1 MIHLS
6 PIAELIRAFSFML
19 ACFGMITSLVSIIT
33 NRALNRSFQLALV
46 AMLTVSFLLMFIFDV
61 LGV

>member
-19 ACFGMITSLVSIIT
+19 ACFGMVTCLVSIIT
-33 NRALNRSFQLALV
+33 NRTFSRSFRLALIT
-46 AMLTVSFLLMFIFDV
+46 MLTVSFLLMFIFDV

>member
-19 ACFGMITSLVSIIT
+19 ACFGMITCVVSMIT

-46 AMLTVSFLLMFIFDV
+46 AILMVSFLLMFVFNV

>member
-6 PIAELIRAFSFML
+6 PIAEFIRAFSFML
-19 ACFGMITSLVSIIT
+19 ACFGMITCVASMIT
-33 NRALNRSFQLALV
+33 NRAFSRSFRLALV